1 MQPHTFAPVAVA
13 STDSA
18 RPSTSAVEHRSD
30 AKDNRRVWQRIDADT
45 LPPFA
50 VQLNGRLPVR
60 LIDLSRGG
68 ARLAGE
74 HRLLP
79 GATVSVR
86 LESPDGTI
94 LVRGHV
100 VRSRLVKQPDGTLGY
115 EAGIAFDQPIDNIGG
130 HQPEPVSV
138 TAVVAQRSEEV
149 IDVLDGNDW

>member
-1 MQPHTFAPVAVA
+1 MASHALAVLA
-13 STDSA
+13 GGQS
-18 RPSTSAVEHRSD
+18 PP
-30 AKDNRRVWQRIDADT
+30 AKNNRRVWQRVDADT
-45 LPPFA
+45 LPPVA

-86 LESPDGTI
+86 LESPDGAI
-94 LVRGHV
+94 VVRGHV
-100 VRSRLVKQPDGTLGY
+100 VRSKLMKQPDGTLGY
-115 EAGIAFDQPIDNIGG
+115 EAGIAFDQPIDNLAPD
-130 HQPEPVSV
+130 QAEPVSV
-138 TAVVAQRSEEV
+138 TAVVEQPSEEV

>member
-1 MQPHTFAPVAVA
+1 MAPLTAV
-13 STDSA
+13 STASA
-18 RPSTSAVEHRSD
+18 RTSTTATEPRSGRQ
-30 AKDNRRVWQRIDADT
+30 DNRRVWQRIDADT

-100 VRSRLVKQPDGTLGY
+100 VLSRIVKQPDGTLGY
-115 EAGIAFDQPIDNIGG
+115 EAGIAFDQPIANIVGN
-130 HQPEPVSV
+130 QPEPVSV

>member
-1 MQPHTFAPVAVA
+1 MASHTAV
-13 STDSA
+13 STASA
-18 RPSTSAVEHRSD
+18 RPSTTATEQRSGRQ
-30 AKDNRRVWQRIDADT
+30 DNRRVWQRIDADT

-100 VRSRLVKQPDGTLGY
+100 VRSRIVKQPDGTLGY
-115 EAGIAFDQPIDNIGG
+115 EAGIAFDQPIANIVGN
-130 HQPEPVSV
+130 QPEPVSV

>member
-1 MQPHTFAPVAVA
+1 M
-13 STDSA
+13 
-18 RPSTSAVEHRSD
+18 
-30 AKDNRRVWQRIDADT
+30 DNRRVWQRVDADT

-100 VRSRLVKQPDGTLGY
+100 VRSKLMKQPDGTLGY
-115 EAGIAFDQPIDNIGG
+115 EAGIAFDQPIDNMAPDRPDR
-130 HQPEPVSV
+130 PEPVSV
-138 TAVVAQRSEEV
+138 TAVVEQRSEEV

>member
-1 MQPHTFAPVAVA
+1 MARTVTSAE
-13 STDSA
+13 SA
-18 RPSTSAVEHRSD
+18 RPSTTADEPRSGP
-30 AKDNRRVWQRIDADT
+30 KDNRRVWQRIDADT

-100 VRSRLVKQPDGTLGY
+100 VRSRIVKQPDGTLGY
-115 EAGIAFDQPIDNIGG
+115 EAGIAFDQPIANIVGN
-130 HQPEPVSV
+130 QPEPVSV